1 MSTEEPK
8 RLTLEDPVDPE
19 TLNELRSLQEA
30 RAGVA
35 DNLLSLRLEE
45 IHLLA
50 AARKIDDQHG
60 RLFERCL
67 IDRGVSAGSMA
78 EIDAK
83 SGKVILMKEV
93 APKEPKKA
101 PRKA

>member
-67 IDRGVSAGSMA
+67 IDRGVSAGARA

-83 SGKVILMKEV
+83 TGKVILE
-93 APKEPKKA
+93 ATPNE
-101 PRKA
+101 PRKATRKA